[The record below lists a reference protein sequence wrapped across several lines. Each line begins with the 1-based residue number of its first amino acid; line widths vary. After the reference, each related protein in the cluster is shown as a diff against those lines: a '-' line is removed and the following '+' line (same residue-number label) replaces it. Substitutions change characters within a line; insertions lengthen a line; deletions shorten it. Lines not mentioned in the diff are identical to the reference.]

1 MGAIIVHLAL
11 ILPVIELN
19 LESVQASWPV
29 FIYPLYY
36 IITLSHRC
44 VRVSNEGQSQYNYM
58 WDHKYATKWNLIPK
72 IY

>member
-1 MGAIIVHLAL
+1 MGAIIAHLAL

-44 VRVSNEGQSQYNYM
+44 VRVSNEVQSQYNYM